1 MLEDFKF
8 FVAHELIQQD
18 LDDWCQQIMDGVKYL
33 HELSLPSHLQV
44 SNRNNREE
52 IELHMLSLL
61 RKLYCVSGGDLA
73 FDRSKS
79 NPSLTN
85 FTLLNNL
92 ILYGFV
98 CGVQT
103 PTAQQFG
110 TCNPFGLQKTSQ
122 RLRILVKVTGL
133 NQIRLTTL
141 KSIQDW
147 SPNLNKSLPI
157 TFPDLVR
164 SGNPI
169 QWVNADKQR
178 RVFHHKC

>member
-1 MLEDFKF
+1 MVLSVESKRLPCSSL
-8 FVAHELIQQD
+8 VHAIP
-18 LDDWCQQIMDGVKYL
+18 LDYKK
-33 HELSLPSHLQV
+33 P
-44 SNRNNREE
+44 
-52 IELHMLSLL
+52 
-61 RKLYCVSGGDLA
+61 
-73 FDRSKS
+73 
-79 NPSLTN
+79 
-85 FTLLNNL
+85 
-92 ILYGFV
+92 
-98 CGVQT
+98 
-103 PTAQQFG
+103 
-110 TCNPFGLQKTSQ
+110 SQ